1 MSDPGLDRRRW
12 EVFLDALESGLDQLS
27 DSSRF
32 PMIVPPPDRATLPA
46 DLAERA
52 HAVLGRLAEAELG
65 VEASIEANWAS
76 HPRPERTPRVE
87 RHAVS
92 AALNVLA

>member
-1 MSDPGLDRRRW
+1 MSDPSLDRRRW

-27 DSSRF
+27 DRSRF
-32 PMIVPPPDRATLPA
+32 PMIVPPPDRATLPP

-52 HAVLGRLAEAELG
+52 KSVLGRLADAEAA

-76 HPRPERTPRVE
+76 HPRAERASRAE
-87 RHAVS
+87 HATVS

>member
-1 MSDPGLDRRRW
+1 MTDPNLDRRRW

-27 DSSRF
+27 DRSRF
-32 PMIVPPPDRATLPA
+32 PMIVPPPDKSTLPP

-52 HAVLGRLAEAELG
+52 HAVLGRLGAAEAA
-65 VEASIEANWAS
+65 VEAAIEQNWVD
-76 HPRPERTPRVE
+76 HPRPERSPRTE
-87 RHAVS
+87 HNTIS